1 MIAAALGLS
10 ALLAAS
16 ALAFSAVK
24 YAGAAYLIY
33 LGIKMIGTRSVPL
46 TDVPNKINRHNPFI
60 QGIWT
65 EILNPKTAP
74 FFLSFIL
81 QFVATSRG
89 HLFVPFFVLGTISVV
104 LNTSAD
110 IVVAC
115 FAGPLGNKLKNSP
128 RFRTRQ
134 RTVSGAGMIGL
145 GIYVAVAE
153 SR

>member
-1 MIAAALGLS
+1 
-10 ALLAAS
+10 
-16 ALAFSAVK
+16 
-24 YAGAAYLIY
+24 
-33 LGIKMIGTRSVPL
+33 MIGTRSVPL

-60 QGIWT
+60 QGVWT
-65 EILNPKTAP
+65 EILNPKTAL
-74 FFLSFIL
+74 FFLSFIP